1 MFLSLQGLLRLD
13 GIVSSPPP
21 PQEDPNPPSEAL
33 RPRCMTC

>member
-13 GIVSSPPP
+13 GIISPP
-21 PQEDPNPPSEAL
+21 PQEDPNPPSEAM